1 MNSLQNLSGSR
12 YGAYELKS
20 LYRRNM
26 LLGTM
31 ISALL
36 AIAATAGAFLFTQS
50 GPVPVINDADRKID
64 SIVVDFG
71 RRVIIE
77 PVWPKT
83 GGLPHPPSIVDGSQ
97 IKMVTDDEAINDD
110 VKLFSFSDPF
120 ITGPIGDDT
129 GDIRNYID
137 DPGYGYGGDGSGY
150 YPAPDSFIFCELLP
164 EMIYGHQPEYPR
176 LAKAAGMEAVVWV
189 KALIDIGGSVHDAI
203 IFKSSNSKAGFN
215 SAALTAAYK
224 CKYKPGIQNGRPVPV
239 WVTYSVEFVLEGS
252 R

>member
-36 AIAATAGAFLFTQS
+36 AIATTAGAFLFTQS
-50 GPVPVINDADRKID
+50 EKAVTVGESQTRVD
-64 SIVVDFG
+64 SIIVMLTDKYN
-71 RRVIIE
+71 II
-77 PVWPKT
+77 PAWPKR
-83 GGLPHPPSIVDGSQ
+83 GGHNRPLINTEGHKIIPVD
-97 IKMVTDDEAINDD
+97 DDEPFDD
-110 VKLFSFSDPF
+110 NVTLFSLTDPF

-129 GDIRNYID
+129 GAVESYISN
-137 DPGYGYGGDGSGY
+137 PYYGSGGGGE
-150 YPAPDSFIFCELLP
+150 YPHHNTFISCELLP

-176 LAKAAGMEAVVWV
+176 LAPVAGMVAVVWV
-189 KALIDIGGSVHDAI
+189 KALVDIDGSVRDAI

-215 SAALTAAYK
+215 SAALTAAYQ
-224 CKYKPGIQNGRPVPV
+224 CKYKPGIQNGRLVPV
-239 WVTYSVEFVLEGS
+239 WVTYRVEFVLEGS